1 MRKLFTT
8 LVLLCFLGAAV
19 AADDTL
25 EISGLKTKVPAG
37 WKKVEIKDTTFRL
50 YQFSLPKA
58 EGDET
63 DAEFVVFK
71 LGAGSGT
78 VQQNLDRQRANFK
91 PAKDGDKLKEEVTKV
106 KIGKDEA
113 TYLDIQG
120 TFLDKFPPFDPK
132 AKITERENYRRLYVV
147 MPDGEYYLRVNGPAK
162 TVAKHKA
169 AFDEMLK
176 NLK

>member
-8 LVLLCFLGAAV
+8 LALVSLMGVAT

-25 EISGLKTKVPAG
+25 EISGLKSKVPAG
-37 WKKVEIKDTTFRL
+37 WKKVEIKDATFRL
-50 YQFSLPKA
+50 YQYTLPKA
-58 EGDET
+58 EGDDA
-63 DAEFVVFK
+63 DAELVVFK

-78 VQQNLDRQRANFK
+78 VQQNLDRQRSNFK
-91 PAKDGDKLKEEVTKV
+91 PAKEGEKLKEEVTKL

-132 AKITERENYRRLYVV
+132 AKTTEREKYRRLYVV

-162 TVAKHKA
+162 TVEKHKA
-169 AFDEMLK
+169 AFDEFLK
-176 NLK
+176 GLK